1 MNTDLNKILQLHS
14 LCIGSFA
21 LLDRLPPYPPHT
33 QMTLKQSLMMH
44 LCFGNLP
51 ATKPML
57 PKLMALLKWCQKS
70 NQMYFRV
77 QQSIEYYYYT
87 ESNCLFFGDA
97 KKILSG
103 KLDSDKE

>member
-1 MNTDLNKILQLHS
+1 
-14 LCIGSFA
+14 
-21 LLDRLPPYPPHT
+21 
-33 QMTLKQSLMMH
+33 MMH
-44 LCFGNLP
+44 FCFGNLP

-57 PKLMALLKWCQKS
+57 PKLMALLKWCQKTGQKS

-97 KKILSG
+97 KEILSG
-103 KLDSDKE
+103 ELDYDTEENDNIEKIQGLNLG